1 MAEPSDET
9 SSNAVSDDEDF
20 DFLGNC
26 TPEELAEVKKLDAET
41 AFMQREIC
49 FLELSNES
57 EFSQHIFILM

>member
-20 DFLGNC
+20 DFLANC

-41 AFMQREIC
+41 AFMQREIF

-57 EFSQHIFILM
+57 EFSQHIFIFM